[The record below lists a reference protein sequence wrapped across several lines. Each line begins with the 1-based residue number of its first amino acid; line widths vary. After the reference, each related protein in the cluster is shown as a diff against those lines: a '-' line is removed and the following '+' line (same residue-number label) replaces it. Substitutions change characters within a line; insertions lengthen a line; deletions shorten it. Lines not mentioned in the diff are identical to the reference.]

1 MLIRWILLCSLLVRL
16 AQSNNQDSE
25 KSANITTPSAKRN
38 HKRTP
43 STPQRQESQ
52 VRSPSAF
59 PSHAAGRTPA
69 TDVSSSLYCSMPSP
83 PQLLPVNK
91 IYDSVPHCNTQETA
105 SNSPHNDPSIPAS
118 LENQDVLIYASL
130 NHSAST
136 NKYQRRKLPIENEF
150 IEYASI
156 KNTFPFFPRKTF
168 LLFRRT
174 CECSPTTDRN
184 SKHSLCHADGWVIAL
199 GIRLLNGGI
208 KGNTASFPVL
218 PLLRILLPA

>member
-69 TDVSSSLYCSMPSP
+69 TDVSSSLYCSMSSP

-91 IYDSVPHCNTQETA
+91 IYDSVPHCNAQETA
-105 SNSPHNDPSIPAS
+105 SNSPHNDPS

-156 KNTFPFFPRKTF
+156 KENFPF
-168 LLFRRT
+168 
-174 CECSPTTDRN
+174 
-184 SKHSLCHADGWVIAL
+184 V
-199 GIRLLNGGI
+199 
-208 KGNTASFPVL
+208 
-218 PLLRILLPA
+218 